1 MTNSNPYLANF
12 RTSNLAVSDVKI
24 KAYHAYWDRWDT
36 EELHIKIRESVFKK
50 DEEGAAVV
58 RCWPLRADKQEFGV
72 GRTVWPW

>member
-36 EELHIKIRESVFKK
+36 EELHMKSVK
-50 DEEGAAVV
+50 
-58 RCWPLRADKQEFGV
+58 EFLKRTRRGRQWSDV
-72 GRTVWPW
+72 GP